1 MKTNRPE
8 EICGKGN
15 SCNEGEECA
24 WVKDWGAAVAH
35 AGAEGTMEAIRVG
48 ATRRFED
55 GEGGGGGEE
64 GGHVHVQHGNSSG
77 MRLRSMKPRVEDQR
91 IKNQG
96 WRIKDWQS
104 SMRIR
109 AKGSCK
115 VLQGWQQLGGD

>member
-35 AGAEGTMEAIRVG
+35 AGAEGTVNAIRVG

-64 GGHVHVQHGNSSG
+64 GGHVHVQHGN
-77 MRLRSMKPRVEDQR
+77 
-91 IKNQG
+91 
-96 WRIKDWQS
+96 
-104 SMRIR
+104 
-109 AKGSCK
+109 
-115 VLQGWQQLGGD
+115 WQQLRYETEKYETKG